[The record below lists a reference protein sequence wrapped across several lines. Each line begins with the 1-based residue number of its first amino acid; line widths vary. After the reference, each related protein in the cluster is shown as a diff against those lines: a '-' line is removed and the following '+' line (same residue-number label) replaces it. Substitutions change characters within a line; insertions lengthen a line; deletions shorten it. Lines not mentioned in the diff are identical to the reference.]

1 MQKIDHL
8 IITSPYEEPKEHWW
22 YDENKKSF
30 DLAEGRRPAGYI
42 IASQAYES
50 ADDPG
55 KFIEL
60 PLVNRIRPRVK
71 AWREGK
77 NGGIP
82 YAGATSITRR
92 LLQHWHDQSERDL
105 RFFFCQLDAM
115 ETLIWLAEA
124 PAADKVGID
133 IPSDGGP
140 FRRYCSKMAT
150 GSGKTIVMAML
161 IAWQALNKAAN
172 PQDARFS
179 KNIFVVAP
187 GLTVRDRLKV
197 LIPSEPGNYYDKF
210 NVVPPGLQDLLRQ
223 AKVVVRNRHI
233 LNWET
238 DEKIAKKKGVDKRGA
253 RSDQAY
259 VRDVLRD
266 LANAKNILVINDE
279 AHHAWRIPAES
290 KIRGLKKEDIE
301 EATKWVGGLDR
312 IHVVRGILACYDFTA
327 TPFAPSGK
335 TASEEALFP
344 WIVSDFGLSDAIES
358 GLVKT
363 PRVVIRDD
371 GMPDTRTYR
380 SKLYHIYKW
389 VKEDL
394 NRKAQPHETLPD
406 LIINGYYLLGKDWLE
421 TAERWKEDGFPTPP
435 VMITVANRTE
445 TAARIKY
452 ALDRNKIDIK
462 ELCDPGR
469 IIHRDS
475 RILEKA
481 ESQEEAMQFKLKES
495 SEGDE
500 GKELSK
506 KDSAEYLREIVN
518 TIGVENK
525 PGEAF
530 QNVISV
536 GMLTEGWDVKT
547 VTHIMGL
554 RAFSSQL
561 LCEQVVGRGLRR
573 TDYDIDEE
581 TGLLT
586 PDYVN
591 IFGVPF
597 TFMPHETTDDR
608 KTRAQVPKY
617 VIEPRPEK
625 QQYELQWP
633 RIARIEY
640 EMKPTLSLDM
650 RKVRPLELVL
660 RETITRADMAKI
672 LGGNVDTSETTPID
686 LTTIAD
692 QFRMQKIIFNTA
704 IEVFDRMNPKW
715 PGSKEQLLSQII
727 AIIEEFLESER
738 IRIIPEVGY
747 DDVRRLITM
756 VLNMSKIVEHIW
768 NAIEPNNAESTKL
781 VFEDD
786 HRPIGATGDM
796 IPWHTGKPRV
806 EAKRC
811 HINFCVC
818 DSSWESAAAFE
829 LDRNPKVA
837 SWVKNDHLGFGVH
850 YIFQGER
857 HRYRPDFIIL
867 LTNGIHLVL
876 EIKGLDTEQA
886 RVKRGFL
893 EDWVKAVNYDGRF
906 GKWTSDVSFDP
917 ADIPGAIGKAY
928 NYKG

>member
-8 IITSPYEEPKEHWW
+8 IITSPYEEPRTHWW
-22 YDENKKSF
+22 YDEAKKSF
-30 DLAEGRRPAGYI
+30 DQVEGRRPAGYI
-42 IASQAYES
+42 IASQASETP
-50 ADDPG
+50 DDPG
-55 KFIEL
+55 IFVEL

-71 AWREGK
+71 AWREG
-77 NGGIP
+77 NNSSGIP
-82 YAGATSITRR
+82 YAGATGVTKR
-92 LLQHWHDQSERDL
+92 LLEHWHDPAERVW
-105 RFFFCQLDAM
+105 RFFFCQLDAI

-124 PAADKVGID
+124 PAADKMGID
-133 IPSDGGP
+133 VPSDGGP

-187 GLTVRDRLKV
+187 GLTVRDRLRV
-197 LIPSEPGNYYDKF
+197 LMSSEPGNYYDMF
-210 NVVPPGLQDLLRQ
+210 NIVPTGLKDQLRQ
-223 AKVVVRNRHI
+223 AKVVVRNRHA

-238 DEKIAKKKGVDKRGA
+238 DERIAKKKGVDKRGA

-266 LANAKNILVINDE
+266 LSNAKNILVINDE

-312 IHVVRGILACYDFTA
+312 IHSVRGILGCYDFTA

-344 WIVSDFGLSDAIES
+344 WIVSDFGLSDAIEA

-371 GMPDTRTYR
+371 GVPDVKTYKP
-380 SKLYHIYKW
+380 KLYHIYKY

-394 NRKAQPHETLPD
+394 NRKAQPHETLD
-406 LIINGYYLLGKDWLE
+406 SLIINAYLLLGKDWLE
-421 TAERWKEDGFPTPP
+421 TAERWKAEDSPTPP

-452 ALDRNKIDIK
+452 AFDHERIEIK
-462 ELCDPGR
+462 ELCDSSR
-469 IIHRDS
+469 TIHIDS
-475 RILEKA
+475 KILEKA
-481 ESQEEAMQFKLKES
+481 EAQEEAMQFMEASDGEDDK
-495 SEGDE
+495 D
-500 GKELSK
+500 LSK

-518 TIGVENK
+518 TIGVEKK
-525 PGEAF
+525 PGERF

-573 TDYDIDEE
+573 TDYDVDEE
-581 TGLLT
+581 TGLFT

-597 TFMPHETTDDR
+597 AFMPHETTDER
-608 KTRAQVPKY
+608 KPKAQSRKY
-617 VIEPRPEK
+617 IIEPRQEK
-625 QQYELQWP
+625 QQFELQWP
-633 RIARIEY
+633 KIARIEY

-650 RKVRPLELVL
+650 RQVRPLELIL
-660 RETITRADMAKI
+660 RDTIMTVEMAKT
-672 LGGNVDTSETTPID
+672 LGVHAEGSETTLID
-686 LTTIAD
+686 LSTIAE
-692 QFRMQKIIFNTA
+692 QIRMQKIIFNTA
-704 IEVFDRMNPKW
+704 IEVFDRMKPKW

-727 AIIEEFLESER
+727 AIIEQFMESEK
-738 IRIIPEVGY
+738 IRIIPEVDH
-747 DDVRRLITM
+747 DDVKRLITL

-796 IPWHTGKPRV
+796 IPWYTGKPRV
-806 EAKRC
+806 DAKRC

-818 DSSWESAAAFE
+818 DSTWEAPAAFE

-837 SWVKNDHLGFGVH
+837 SWVKNDHLGFIIH
-850 YIFQGER
+850 YIFHGER
-857 HRYRPDFIIL
+857 HKYLPDFIIR

-876 EIKGLDTEQA
+876 EIKGQDTEQA

-906 GKWTSDVSFDP
+906 GKWTCDVSFDP

>member
-1 MQKIDHL
+1 
-8 IITSPYEEPKEHWW
+8 
-22 YDENKKSF
+22 
-30 DLAEGRRPAGYI
+30 
-42 IASQAYES
+42 
-50 ADDPG
+50 
-55 KFIEL
+55 
-60 PLVNRIRPRVK
+60 
-71 AWREGK
+71 
-77 NGGIP
+77 
-82 YAGATSITRR
+82 
-92 LLQHWHDQSERDL
+92 
-105 RFFFCQLDAM
+105 
-115 ETLIWLAEA
+115 
-124 PAADKVGID
+124 
-133 IPSDGGP
+133 
-140 FRRYCSKMAT
+140 
-150 GSGKTIVMAML
+150 
-161 IAWQALNKAAN
+161 
-172 PQDARFS
+172 
-179 KNIFVVAP
+179 
-187 GLTVRDRLKV
+187 TVRDRLKV

-469 IIHRDS
+469 IIHIDS

-738 IRIIPEVGY
+738 IRIIPE
-747 DDVRRLITM
+747 
-756 VLNMSKIVEHIW
+756 
-768 NAIEPNNAESTKL
+768 
-781 VFEDD
+781 
-786 HRPIGATGDM
+786 
-796 IPWHTGKPRV
+796 
-806 EAKRC
+806 
-811 HINFCVC
+811 
-818 DSSWESAAAFE
+818 
-829 LDRNPKVA
+829 
-837 SWVKNDHLGFGVH
+837 
-850 YIFQGER
+850 
-857 HRYRPDFIIL
+857 
-867 LTNGIHLVL
+867 
-876 EIKGLDTEQA
+876 
-886 RVKRGFL
+886 
-893 EDWVKAVNYDGRF
+893 
-906 GKWTSDVSFDP
+906 
-917 ADIPGAIGKAY
+917 
-928 NYKG
+928 